1 MGEERICA
9 AADCANPYRG
19 EAETCDYCGGGTVSM
34 RSARI
39 NGGVSI
45 VIGIGLAAG
54 MAVLGWILT
63 PLMFDPTGESFT
75 GSRAMAYGILAL
87 LALIG
92 IFGLVGVIFGIR
104 RFRTGRIDLQVRKVM
119 LWLVTP
125 VFVLG
130 GLLEL
135 FDELL

>member
-1 MGEERICA
+1 MGEDRICA
-9 AADCANPYRG
+9 APDCANPYRG
-19 EAETCDYCGGGTVSM
+19 AAETCEYCGGATVTM

-45 VIGIGLAAG
+45 VIGLGLAVG
-54 MAVLGWILT
+54 MAVLAWILT
-63 PLMFDPTGESFT
+63 PLMFDPTGESFN
-75 GSRAMAYGILAL
+75 GSRAMAYAILAL
-87 LALIG
+87 LSLIG
-92 IFGLVGVIFGIR
+92 IFGLVGIIFGIR
-104 RFRTGRIDLQVRKVM
+104 RFRTGRVDLQVRKIM

-135 FDELL
+135 FDEFL